1 MTDINEIIEL
11 IKDHSGISEIIETSD
26 IYSLGISGDDFH
38 ELIEKYAKM
47 YKVDM
52 SNYIWYFHA
61 DEEGNSI
68 GGHFF
73 APPYER
79 VERIPVTP
87 MMLLQFAN
95 KGKWEISYPEHVI
108 PSKRYDI
115 IINRVIMA
123 CFLIFIIIW
132 IITKQIK

>member
-1 MTDINEIIEL
+1 MTEINEIIEL
-11 IKDHSGISEIIETSD
+11 IKDHSGITEIIETSD

-47 YKVDM
+47 YKVEM

-115 IINRVIMA
+115 IINRVIAA
-123 CFLIFIIIW
+123 CFLIIIIIW
-132 IITKQIK
+132 IIIKFIK